1 MGDGKISAV
10 LMVLSYRFKSIQ
22 LAIFNCPG
30 SKATHM
36 RPSLFILL
44 LLLIGNVSA
53 LEIDK
58 AYRLIPHKQTVFK
71 LNQSKIPKTEA
82 QSVAH
87 LLSLAEQAMVER
99 VDALV
104 NGPEKSGYLS
114 QIDGISWQL
123 SQLQMS
129 AGIDPA
135 RAHILAAVQQHRAYF
150 ELHNVTGAKSESA
163 RQQLIQSSHHHL
175 ITAYNLLMQSYPQ
188 ETKHNKQAFFDYL
201 CALDFI

>member
-1 MGDGKISAV
+1 
-10 LMVLSYRFKSIQ
+10 
-22 LAIFNCPG
+22 
-30 SKATHM
+30 M
-36 RPSLFILL
+36 RASLFLL
-44 LLLIGNVSA
+44 LLLLSGNLSA

-71 LNQSKIPKTEA
+71 LNKSNIPKTEA

-104 NGPEKSGYLS
+104 NGPDKSGYLS

-123 SQLQMS
+123 DHLQMP
-129 AGIDPA
+129 ARIDPA
-135 RAHILAAVQQHRAYF
+135 RDHILAAVQQHRAYF
-150 ELHNVTGAKSESA
+150 ELHNVIGNKSESA
-163 RQQLIQSSHHHL
+163 RKQLIQSSHRHL
-175 ITAYNLLMQSYPQ
+175 ISAYNLLMQAYPQ
-188 ETKHNKQAFFDYL
+188 ETIHNKQAFFDYL

>member
-1 MGDGKISAV
+1 
-10 LMVLSYRFKSIQ
+10 
-22 LAIFNCPG
+22 
-30 SKATHM
+30 M

-44 LLLIGNVSA
+44 LFLSGNVSA

-58 AYRLIPHKQTVFK
+58 AYRLIPHKQTAFK
-71 LNQSKIPKTEA
+71 LQQSKIPRAEA
-82 QSVAH
+82 QSLAL

-114 QIDGISWQL
+114 QIDDISWQL
-123 SQLQMS
+123 GHLQIP
-129 AGIDPA
+129 ARIDPA
-135 RAHILAAVQQHRAYF
+135 REHILAAVQQHRAYF
-150 ELHNVTGAKSESA
+150 ELYNANGDKSESA
-163 RQQLIQSSHHHL
+163 RKQLIQSSHRHL
-175 ITAYNLLMQSYPQ
+175 ISAYNLLMQAYPQ